1 MQRLDTGIF
10 DALKN
15 SKDGRKALALFIVL
29 KHIYR
34 ASGIRNY
41 SPNKLRAV
49 LGMHFYT
56 VKRLMGV
63 LIENGLCEFVGR
75 DSKTLRLRS
84 IRTGWKDRDI
94 DISFIRFNL
103 RRREDGAYVGV
114 RYIIDR
120 IAKELVAVYILDVNK
135 RRDYARRLVSS
146 SVNPN
151 SKCEYVRAEKER
163 RRRGYDKI
171 FANVGISY
179 EGLAKRL
186 GMSIQTAFHSV
197 QYAVNVGL
205 LIKQSNIM
213 RIDTTD
219 KEHLSD
225 MAKAIQNKFG
235 EKDIFTYVCG
245 RYVYFVGANNY
256 HRGPNAVHNPVAN
269 YRTTIYYK
277 NCNSIQP

>member
-1 MQRLDTGIF
+1 MQRLDIGIF

-34 ASGIRNY
+34 AGGIRNY
-41 SPNKLRAV
+41 SPNSLRKF
-49 LGMHFYT
+49 LGMHIDT

-103 RRREDGAYVGV
+103 RRREDGAFADV

-186 GMSIQTAFHSV
+186 GMSVQTAFYSV
-197 QYAVNVGL
+197 QYAVNSGL
-205 LIKQSNIM
+205 LAKQSNIM

-219 KEHLSD
+219 KEHRND
-225 MAKAIQNKFG
+225 MIKAIDAKFDKNKS
-235 EKDIFTYVCG
+235 FTYICG
-245 RYVYFVGANNY
+245 RFVYFVGANDY
-256 HRGPNAVHNPVAN
+256 HRGPNAVHIPSTT
-269 YRTTIYYK
+269 YRTSIHYK
-277 NCNSIQP
+277 I